1 MKQLITIT
9 KQNIGTEEVNSV
21 DARELWLFLEIKKQF
36 TDWIRPKIKD
46 YGFVINSDYY
56 PSKCVASNGRT
67 METYIITVDM
77 AKELSMLSQNQ
88 KGKEARKYFIQCEKE
103 LKQIQPKLPS
113 YSESLRQLADSLDRN
128 KTLQLENKTQ
138 RRIVHTQKRKLKRQK
153 PKVDYYNNVLDSTA
167 DFTTTQIAKEVEM
180 TATHL
185 NIVLEQAGVQYKQS
199 GQWMLKKEYQD
210 KGLTRTRTYLI
221 EGTTGPKTSHST
233 VWTEKGRKFIIELL
247 EDI

>member
-9 KQNIGTEEVNSV
+9 KQNIGAEEVNSV
-21 DARELWLFLEIKKQF
+21 DARELHEFLENKYQFSNWINSRIKQYDF
-36 TDWIRPKIKD
+36 IQGTDFIIIKNSYFSPPRKD
-46 YGFVINSDYY
+46 YTIS
-56 PSKCVASNGRT
+56 
-67 METYIITVDM
+67 IDM
-77 AKELSMLSQNQ
+77 AKELAMVEKNQ